1 MKKIIM
7 LIVLF
12 VAIFVANHF
21 FNNGDKVNQD
31 VGTDDNSAVIDE
43 NGETIDGD
51 VVTVATGTKYL
62 DADISYPKNNP
73 LVKGM
78 VLSEYFS
85 WASDTEILKM
95 TDRVA
100 GDIGLREGMA
110 YQYQAEYSV
119 VQGNNTT
126 SYVYDI
132 YSFTAGAHG
141 SAYKRV
147 YSFDKDNKQIDIAK
161 TLTQAQLNK
170 ISKLAYNDIKNQM
183 IKNLEVNS
191 ESQADINTE
200 WLAEGTSPTRK
211 NYSVAWYDGS
221 DLVVYFGQYQVA
233 PYVFGEFEVHI
244 PLSSL

>member
-1 MKKIIM
+1 MKKII
-7 LIVLF
+7 LLVVIF
-12 VAIFVANHF
+12 VAIFVANNMF
-21 FNNGDKVNQD
+21 TKKTDTLNTANNNTADQSSDGGVT
-31 VGTDDNSAVIDE
+31 VE
-43 NGETIDGD
+43 GD
-51 VVTVATGTKYL
+51 VVTIATGTKYL
-62 DADISYPKNNP
+62 DAEISYPKSNEF
-73 LVKGM
+73 VKGL
-78 VLSEYFS
+78 VLSEYYS
-85 WASDTEILKM
+85 WASDTEIFKM
-95 TDRVA
+95 TDKTA
-100 GDIGLREGMA
+100 GEIGLQEGMA
-110 YQYQAEYSV
+110 YQYQAEYSLA
-119 VQGNNTT
+119 QGNNTT

-170 ISKLAYNDIKNQM
+170 ISKIAYNDIKNQM